1 MISQN
6 PLIFIL
12 DLDGTIIGDCIYQTI
27 IQHIDNVAKKNKIK
41 TTLNKQLQESY
52 QPQSNL
58 IRPFFEQFVVQIK
71 NNFPNSQFYIYTA
84 SEKEWATKEIT
95 LIEKTHNFKLNR
107 PIFSRNDCILD
118 SSGQY
123 KKSVNKILPLI
134 KKNNKNISINQNNII
149 IIDNNDVFI
158 DYNSNFILCP
168 SYNSIQFCD
177 IWSVIKADSLNNTNF
192 KQTIDKYI
200 YTNKICQHDSTKKHC
215 DNINEMLHKWY
226 YKKLKKINSINKKY
240 KNDRFWKKITNII
253 IEKKISNFDKQNI
266 EFIRKCLGNTK

>member
-27 IQHIDNVAKKNKIK
+27 IQNIENVAKKNKIR

-52 QPQSNL
+52 QPQSKL
-58 IRPFFEQFVVQIK
+58 IRPFFESFIT
-71 NNFPNSQFYIYTA
+71 NIRSHFPNSQFYIYTA
-84 SEKEWATKEIT
+84 SEKEWATKEIN
-95 LIEKTHNFKLNR
+95 LIEKTHNLKLNR

-123 KKSVNKILPLI
+123 KKSVNKILPMI
-134 KKNNKNISINQNNII
+134 QKNNKNNILDQSNII

-168 SYNSIQFCD
+168 SYNSIHFCD
-177 IWSVIKADSLNNTNF
+177 AWIDLKLDSLNNANF
-192 KQTIDKYI
+192 KDTIDKYI
-200 YTNKICQHDSTKKHC
+200 YTNKICQYDSTSKYC
-215 DNINEMLHKWY
+215 DEINELRHKWY

-240 KNDRFWKKITNII
+240 KNDRFWKKLTNII
-253 IEKKISNFDKQNI
+253 IEKKISKFDKQSI
-266 EFIRKCLGNTK
+266 EFIKKCLHTK

>member
-27 IQHIDNVAKKNKIK
+27 IQKIENVAKKNKIR

-52 QPQSNL
+52 QPQSKL
-58 IRPFFEQFVVQIK
+58 IRPFFESFIT
-71 NNFPNSQFYIYTA
+71 NIRSYFPNSQFYIYTA
-84 SEKEWATKEIT
+84 SEKEWATKEIN
-95 LIEKTHNFKLNR
+95 LIEKTHNLKLNR

-123 KKSVNKILPLI
+123 KKSVNKILPMI
-134 KKNNKNISINQNNII
+134 QKNNKNNILDRSNII

-168 SYNSIQFCD
+168 SYNSIHFCD
-177 IWSVIKADSLNNTNF
+177 AWIDLKVDSLNNANF
-192 KQTIDKYI
+192 KDTIDKYI
-200 YTNKICQHDSTKKHC
+200 YTNKICQYDSTSKYC
-215 DNINEMLHKWY
+215 DEINELRHKWY

-240 KNDRFWKKITNII
+240 KNDRFWKKLTNII
-253 IEKKISNFDKQNI
+253 IEKKISKFDKQSM
-266 EFIRKCLGNTK
+266 EFIRKCLNTK

>member
-27 IQHIDNVAKKNKIK
+27 IQNIENVAKKNKIR

-52 QPQSNL
+52 QPQSKL
-58 IRPFFEQFVVQIK
+58 IRPFFESFIT
-71 NNFPNSQFYIYTA
+71 NIRSHFPNSQFYIYTA
-84 SEKEWATKEIT
+84 SEKEWATKEIN
-95 LIEKTHNFKLNR
+95 LIEKTHNLKLNR

-123 KKSVNKILPLI
+123 KKSVNKILPMI
-134 KKNNKNISINQNNII
+134 QKNNKNNILDQSNII

-158 DYNSNFILCP
+158 DYNSSFILCP
-168 SYNSIQFCD
+168 SYNSIHFCD
-177 IWSVIKADSLNNTNF
+177 AWIDLKVDSLNNSNL
-192 KQTIDKYI
+192 KDTIDKYI
-200 YTNKICQHDSTKKHC
+200 YTNKICQYDSTSKYC
-215 DNINEMLHKWY
+215 DEINELRHKWY

-240 KNDRFWKKITNII
+240 KNDRFWKKLTNII
-253 IEKKISNFDKQNI
+253 IEKKISRFDKQSI
-266 EFIRKCLGNTK
+266 EFIKKCLHTK

>member
-27 IQHIDNVAKKNKIK
+27 IQNIENVAKKNKIR

-52 QPQSNL
+52 QPQSKL
-58 IRPFFEQFVVQIK
+58 IRPFFESFIT
-71 NNFPNSQFYIYTA
+71 NIRSHFPNSQFYIYTA
-84 SEKEWATKEIT
+84 SEKEWATKEIN
-95 LIEKTHNFKLNR
+95 LIEKTHNLKLNR

-123 KKSVNKILPLI
+123 KKSVNKILPMI
-134 KKNNKNISINQNNII
+134 QKNNKNNILDQSNII

-158 DYNSNFILCP
+158 DYNSNFVLCP
-168 SYNSIQFCD
+168 SYNSIHFCD
-177 IWSVIKADSLNNTNF
+177 AWIDLKADSLNNANF
-192 KQTIDKYI
+192 KDTIDKYI
-200 YTNKICQHDSTKKHC
+200 YTNKICQYDSTSKYC
-215 DNINEMLHKWY
+215 DEINELRHKWY

-240 KNDRFWKKITNII
+240 KNDRFWKKLTNII
-253 IEKKISNFDKQNI
+253 IEKKISKFDKQSM
-266 EFIRKCLGNTK
+266 EFIRKCLHTK

>member
-27 IQHIDNVAKKNKIK
+27 IQNIENVAKKNKIR

-52 QPQSNL
+52 QPQSKL
-58 IRPFFEQFVVQIK
+58 IRPFFESFIT
-71 NNFPNSQFYIYTA
+71 NIRSHFPNSQFYIYTA
-84 SEKEWATKEIT
+84 SEKEWATKEIN
-95 LIEKTHNFKLNR
+95 LIEKTHNLKLNR

-123 KKSVNKILPLI
+123 KKSVNKILPMI
-134 KKNNKNISINQNNII
+134 QKNNKNNIIDQSNII

-168 SYNSIQFCD
+168 SYNSIHFCD
-177 IWSVIKADSLNNTNF
+177 AWIDLKVDSLNNSNL
-192 KQTIDKYI
+192 KDTIDKYI
-200 YTNKICQHDSTKKHC
+200 YTNKICQYDSTSKYC
-215 DNINEMLHKWY
+215 DEINELRHKWY

-240 KNDRFWKKITNII
+240 KNDRFWKKLTNII
-253 IEKKISNFDKQNI
+253 IEKKISRFDKQSI
-266 EFIRKCLGNTK
+266 EFIKKCLHTK

>member
-27 IQHIDNVAKKNKIK
+27 IQNIENVAKKNKIR

-52 QPQSNL
+52 QPQSKL
-58 IRPFFEQFVVQIK
+58 IRPFFESFIT
-71 NNFPNSQFYIYTA
+71 NIRSHFPNSQFYIYTA
-84 SEKEWATKEIT
+84 SEKEWATKEIN
-95 LIEKTHNFKLNR
+95 LIEKTHNLKLNR

-123 KKSVNKILPLI
+123 KKSVNKILPMI
-134 KKNNKNISINQNNII
+134 QKNNKNNILDQSNII

-168 SYNSIQFCD
+168 SYNSIHFCD
-177 IWSVIKADSLNNTNF
+177 AWIDLKLDSLNNANF
-192 KQTIDKYI
+192 KDTIDKYI
-200 YTNKICQHDSTKKHC
+200 YTNKICQYDSTSKYC
-215 DNINEMLHKWY
+215 DELNELRHKWY

-240 KNDRFWKKITNII
+240 KNDRFWKKLTNII
-253 IEKKISNFDKQNI
+253 IEKKISKFDKQSM
-266 EFIRKCLGNTK
+266 EFIRKCLHTK

>member
-27 IQHIDNVAKKNKIK
+27 IQNIENVAKKNKIR

-52 QPQSNL
+52 QPHSKL
-58 IRPFFEQFVVQIK
+58 IRPFFESFIT
-71 NNFPNSQFYIYTA
+71 NIRSYFPNSQFYIYTA
-84 SEKEWATKEIT
+84 SEKEWATKEIN
-95 LIEKTHNFKLNR
+95 LIEKTHNLKLNR

-123 KKSVNKILPLI
+123 KKSVNKILPMI
-134 KKNNKNISINQNNII
+134 QKNNKNNILDRSNII

-168 SYNSIQFCD
+168 SYNSIHFCD
-177 IWSVIKADSLNNTNF
+177 AWIDLKVDSLNNANF
-192 KQTIDKYI
+192 KDTIDKYI
-200 YTNKICQHDSTKKHC
+200 YTNKICQYDSTSKYC
-215 DNINEMLHKWY
+215 DEINELRHKWY

-240 KNDRFWKKITNII
+240 KNDRFWKKLTNII
-253 IEKKISNFDKQNI
+253 IEKKISKFDKQSM
-266 EFIRKCLGNTK
+266 EFIRKCLNTK

>member
-27 IQHIDNVAKKNKIK
+27 IQNIENVAKKNKIR

-52 QPQSNL
+52 QPQSKL
-58 IRPFFEQFVVQIK
+58 IRPFFESFIT
-71 NNFPNSQFYIYTA
+71 NIRSYFPNSQFYIYTA
-84 SEKEWATKEIT
+84 SEKEWATKEIN
-95 LIEKTHNFKLNR
+95 LIEKTHNLKLNR

-123 KKSVNKILPLI
+123 KKSVNKILPMI
-134 KKNNKNISINQNNII
+134 QKNNKNNIIDQSNII

-158 DYNSNFILCP
+158 DYNSNFVLCP
-168 SYNSIQFCD
+168 SYNSIHFCD
-177 IWSVIKADSLNNTNF
+177 AWIDLKADSLNNANF
-192 KQTIDKYI
+192 KDTIDKYI
-200 YTNKICQHDSTKKHC
+200 YTNKICQYDSTSKYC
-215 DNINEMLHKWY
+215 DEINELRHKWY

-240 KNDRFWKKITNII
+240 KNDRFWKKLTNII
-253 IEKKISNFDKQNI
+253 IEKKISKFDKQSM
-266 EFIRKCLGNTK
+266 EFIRKCLHTK